1 LTDCFLLENPD
12 DGELAAITALYRA
25 AGWWGDGP
33 DDQGHVA
40 RIVAGSHCFALAI
53 DGGAVVG
60 MGRAISDRA
69 SDAYVQDIFVRPG
82 HRGRGVATAIVAA
95 LARRLEDDGLGWIGL
110 VAEPGSRGL
119 YQRLGFEPMPG
130 AAAMLRRS

>member
-1 LTDCFLLENPD
+1 MADCVFLSNPS

-33 DDQGHVA
+33 DDPDHVE
-40 RIVAGSHCFALAI
+40 RIVAGSHCFVLASEN
-53 DGGAVVG
+53 GATVG

-69 SDAYVQDIFVRPG
+69 SDAYLQDIFVAPAL
-82 HRGRGVATAIVAA
+82 RGRGVATAIVTA
-95 LARRLEDDGLGWIGL
+95 LISRLEEDGLRWIGL

-119 YQRLGFEPMPG
+119 YERLGFAPMPG
-130 AAAMLRRS
+130 AEPLLRSG